1 MKDDRVY
8 IEHIQASINKIE
20 LYILGMDRIA
30 FSKDTLVQDAVI
42 RKLEIIGE
50 ATKRISKK
58 FKEENPQVP
67 WSDMAGMRDVLI
79 HDYIDVD
86 HDIVW
91 RTASVRIGEL
101 KEQINKVKYPN
112 R

>member
-1 MKDDRVY
+1 M
-8 IEHIQASINKIE
+8 
-20 LYILGMDRIA
+20 
-30 FSKDTLVQDAVI
+30 QDAVV
-42 RKLEIIGE
+42 RQLEIIGE
-50 ATKRISKK
+50 ATKRISKNL
-58 FKEENPQVP
+58 KEENPQVP

-91 RTASVRIGEL
+91 RTASESIGEL
-101 KEQINKVKYPN
+101 KKLINEVSYPN